1 MQTTLDDAAFEA
13 RIARHEDPLMSQQ
26 SAVFFRPFASASVSL
41 ELPHTGRCFL
51 FCRRI
56 SRNDGT
62 FADYSDLH
70 EVSSSENHEAE
81 CLSYC
86 NRSVLERNDIL
97 VFRVGQY
104 LPESFPW
111 SNDCQFISQSFPRT
125 LSSLLTVKHSTNVNR
140 PI

>member
-1 MQTTLDDAAFEA
+1 MQPTLDGAAFEA
-13 RIARHEDPLMSQQ
+13 WVARHEDLFVNQQ
-26 SAVFFRPFASASVSL
+26 SAAFFRPFASSSVRL
-41 ELPHTGRCFL
+41 ELPYTGRCFL

-62 FADYSDLH
+62 FADYADLR
-70 EVSSSENHEAE
+70 EMSSSENHEAK

-104 LPESFPW
+104 LPESFPRIGHILRPCLF
-111 SNDCQFISQSFPRT
+111 SCTLIAYTSFT
-125 LSSLLTVKHSTNVNR
+125 KS
-140 PI
+140 

>member
-1 MQTTLDDAAFEA
+1 MQHTLDGADFEA
-13 RIARHEDPLMSQQ
+13 RVARHEDLLVNQQ
-26 SAVFFRPFASASVSL
+26 SAIFFRPFASASVRL
-41 ELPHTGRCFL
+41 ELPHTGGCFL

-62 FADYSDLH
+62 LADYADLH
-70 EVSSSENHEAE
+70 EMSSSQNHEAK

-86 NRSVLERNDIL
+86 DRSVLEGNDIL

-125 LSSLLTVKHSTNVNR
+125 LPSLLTIVLSLFRKD
-140 PI
+140 

>member
-1 MQTTLDDAAFEA
+1 MEPTLDDPAFEA
-13 RIARHEDPLMSQQ
+13 RVARHEDLLVNQQ
-26 SAVFFRPFASASVSL
+26 SAVFFQAIVSASVCM
-41 ELPHTGRCFL
+41 ELPHTGGCFL
-51 FCRRI
+51 FFRRI
-56 SRNDGT
+56 SLDDGT
-62 FADYSDLH
+62 FADYTDLH
-70 EVSSSENHEAE
+70 EMSSSENHEAK

-125 LSSLLTVKHSTNVNR
+125 LPSLLTIVLSLFR
-140 PI
+140 EA